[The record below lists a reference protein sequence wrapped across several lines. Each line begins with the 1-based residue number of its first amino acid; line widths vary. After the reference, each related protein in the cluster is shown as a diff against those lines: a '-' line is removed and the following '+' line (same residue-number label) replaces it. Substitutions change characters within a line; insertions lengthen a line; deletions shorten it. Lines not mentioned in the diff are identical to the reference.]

1 MAERLHAAKAFDSA
15 RHQPLVRGLTSDTPA
30 KQFEAACE
38 PIVRDILTSYEGFT
52 AVEKGPTFTGTPF
65 DYFGFKDGE
74 PYVIEL
80 KSSRHHYRLPEETQ
94 RHRMEQ
100 LLEAVPVLHIALL
113 QVKVLEGVYRM
124 LYDDEVIW
132 LFSGRKAPMEPI
144 VDWVRERLR
153 SDRAKEQLK
162 DSDG

>member
-1 MAERLHAAKAFDSA
+1 MCSQLSTATKPFLGASHTATIRSLAD
-15 RHQPLVRGLTSDTPA
+15 DMPA

-52 AVEKGPTFTGTPF
+52 AVERGPTFTGTPF
-65 DYFGFKDGE
+65 DYFGFKDGK

-100 LLEAVPVLHIALL
+100 LLEAVPELHIALL
-113 QVKVLEGVYRM
+113 QVKVLDGVYRM

-144 VDWVRERLR
+144 ADWVRERLR
-153 SDRAKEQLK
+153 SDRAKE
-162 DSDG
+162 